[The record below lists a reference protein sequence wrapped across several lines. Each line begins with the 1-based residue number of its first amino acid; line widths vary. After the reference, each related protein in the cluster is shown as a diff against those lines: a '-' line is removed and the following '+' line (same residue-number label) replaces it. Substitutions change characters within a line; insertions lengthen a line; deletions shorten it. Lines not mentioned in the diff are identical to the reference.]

1 LATASAPVVPIVHV
15 ADVVRTAG
23 LFAVAGVAVGA
34 AVAVALRWR
43 GLASSWALLSLLA
56 VPAAVLIGWQAAIG
70 YGSAVIAAVGMG
82 VYLHG
87 REVLAGG
94 DLATRAR
101 QRRGIIDAARAR
113 AVRARIRERR
123 WVTDDGVAVGQDR
136 TGAAVRIPVCG
147 SRAAMTL
154 VAGATGSGKTVTMA
168 LMALAAIRR
177 GFGVVVVDPNPDDS
191 LLELLQGA
199 TNRAGQRLTVW
210 APNGGS
216 VYNPYQVGT
225 DTEIA
230 DKILS
235 TETFTEPHYQRL
247 AERYLGHVV
256 RSLRSADMTVSL
268 ATVHEHMQPGRLST
282 LARQLPDQKRSE
294 LLDYVETLTP
304 QQERDLAGTRDR
316 LAILAESELRDW
328 LDPRTAGHKRT
339 PLCGS
344 LRSALTGRP

>member
-1 LATASAPVVPIVHV
+1 MRLSVRFRLSGAGGSRWLRVAASGWSGNAVLSATAGVPVVPIVRL
-15 ADVVRTAG
+15 ADVVRAAG
-23 LFAVAGVAVGA
+23 LVAVAGVAVGA
-34 AVAVALRWR
+34 VLAVTLRWR
-43 GLASSWALLSLLA
+43 GLAWSWAVPTLLA
-56 VPAAVLIGWQAAIG
+56 VPAAVLIGWQVAIGSGAAAIAG
-70 YGSAVIAAVGMG
+70 VATG

-87 REVLAGG
+87 RELLAGG

-101 QRRGIIDAARAR
+101 QRRGMTDAARAR
-113 AVRARIRERR
+113 AVRRRIKDCR

-154 VAGATGSGKTVTMA
+154 VAGATGSGKTVTMT

-177 GFGVVVVDPNPDDS
+177 GFGVVVIDPKPDDS
-191 LLELLQGA
+191 LLELLRGA

-210 APNGGS
+210 APDGGA

-230 DKILS
+230 DKLLS

-247 AERYLGHVV
+247 AQRYLGHVV

-268 ATVHEHMQPGRLST
+268 ATVHGRCS
-282 LARQLPDQKRSE
+282 RE
-294 LLDYVETLTP
+294 
-304 QQERDLAGTRDR
+304 G
-316 LAILAESELRDW
+316 
-328 LDPRTAGHKRT
+328 
-339 PLCGS
+339 C
-344 LRSALTGRP
+344 LRSRANCLTRNAQSFWIT

>member
-1 LATASAPVVPIVHV
+1 
-15 ADVVRTAG
+15 
-23 LFAVAGVAVGA
+23 
-34 AVAVALRWR
+34 
-43 GLASSWALLSLLA
+43 
-56 VPAAVLIGWQAAIG
+56 
-70 YGSAVIAAVGMG
+70 
-82 VYLHG
+82 
-87 REVLAGG
+87 
-94 DLATRAR
+94 
-101 QRRGIIDAARAR
+101 
-113 AVRARIRERR
+113 
-123 WVTDDGVAVGQDR
+123 
-136 TGAAVRIPVCG
+136 
-147 SRAAMTL
+147 MTL

-177 GFGVVVVDPNPDDS
+177 GFGVVVVDPKPDDS

-282 LARQLPDQKRSE
+282 LARQLPDQNAQSF
-294 LLDYVETLTP
+294 LIT
-304 QQERDLAGTRDR
+304 
-316 LAILAESELRDW
+316 
-328 LDPRTAGHKRT
+328 
-339 PLCGS
+339 
-344 LRSALTGRP
+344 

>member
-1 LATASAPVVPIVHV
+1 VVGRATLSATAGVPVVPIVRL
-15 ADVVRTAG
+15 AEVVRTAG

-34 AVAVALRWR
+34 MVAVALRWC
-43 GLASSWALLSLLA
+43 GLAWSWALPTLLA
-56 VPAAVLIGWQAAIG
+56 VPVAVLIGWQAAIG
-70 YGSAVIAAVGMG
+70 YAAAASAAVGTG

-94 DLATRAR
+94 DLATR
-101 QRRGIIDAARAR
+101 RGITDAPRAR
-113 AVRARIRERR
+113 AACSRIKHRR

-154 VAGATGSGKTVTMA
+154 VAGATGSGKTVTMR

-177 GFGVVVVDPNPDDS
+177 GFGVVVVDPKPDDS

-199 TNRAGQRLTVW
+199 TNRAGRRLTVW
-210 APNGGS
+210 APNGDS

-235 TETFTEPHYQRL
+235 TETFTEPHYQRP
-247 AERYLGHVV
+247 AQRYLGHVV

-268 ATVHEHMQPGRLST
+268 ATVHQHMQPGRLST
-282 LARQLPDQKRSE
+282 LAHQLPDR
-294 LLDYVETLTP
+294 TL
-304 QQERDLAGTRDR
+304 RA
-316 LAILAESELRDW
+316 S
-328 LDPRTAGHKRT
+328 
-339 PLCGS
+339 
-344 LRSALTGRP
+344 